1 MELVSTDFFV
11 VPTVSFRV
19 LFVFIVL
26 AHHRHRVI
34 HFSVTPNPTS
44 DWTAQ
49 QIAEAFPW
57 NTTLRYLLHD
67 RDSIYGD
74 LFHQRVRGMAIR
86 EILTAPRSPW
96 QNPYAERLIRSI
108 RRECLDHIIVLNEST
123 LRRILKTYFEYY
135 QNSRTHLS
143 LEKDAPEPRA
153 IHPPGLGS
161 VVEIPEVGR
170 LRHRY
175 ERRAA

>member
-1 MELVSTDFFV
+1 M
-11 VPTVSFRV
+11 VPTVGFRV

-26 AHHRHRVI
+26 AHHRRQVL
-34 HFSVTPNPTS
+34 HFNVNASPTS
-44 DWTAQ
+44 EWTAQ
-49 QIAEAFPW
+49 QIADAFPW
-57 NTTLRYLLHD
+57 DTAPRFLPHD
-67 RDSIYGD
+67 RDCIYGD
-74 LFHQRVRGMAIR
+74 AFRQTVQGLGIR

-96 QNPYAERLIRSI
+96 QNAYADRLIGFVRC
-108 RRECLDHIIVLNEST
+108 ECLDHVVVLSEST
-123 LRRILKTYFEYY
+123 LRRILKSYLEYY

-161 VVEIPEVGR
+161 VVEIPEVAG
-170 LRHRY
+170 LHHRY